1 MQLIAIF
8 IHNQFPAIMPGLLP
22 FLADLFTK
30 PMARSGIMLLV
41 LLNNFLVASSQEFI
55 PNYDESKVAPYT
67 LPDPLSFISAKSV
80 TSTGEWTKRRA
91 PEILKLFSE
100 NVYGS
105 LPRGPKS
112 TRFEVVSKK
121 NDAVNGKAI
130 AKQVR
135 IYFGNSSEYMDM
147 LLYTP
152 VRTSRP
158 VPVFIGLNFMGN
170 QTVLDDPWIPLTTRW
185 VGNNTSYGISDNKTN
200 ERTRGAQSTRW
211 CVEML
216 MDAGFGL
223 ATAYYGDLEPDYPEG
238 WKTGIRTTLQSST
251 GLQPEQWGAIGA
263 WGWGLSRMMDY
274 LETDKMIDAKKVV
287 ITGHSRLG
295 KAALWAAANDRRFAL
310 VVSNESGEGGAAL
323 ARRNYG
329 ETVQRITTVFP
340 HWFVAKY
347 STYGQDPSKLPVDQ
361 HMLLS
366 LLAPRPLY
374 VASAQ
379 DDQWADPYGEFLSAY
394 HAGPVYDLFGKKGL
408 GTERMPAP
416 EEPVGDVIRYHM
428 RKGEHDI
435 KPYDWQQFITFA
447 KQHLLK

>member
-1 MQLIAIF
+1 
-8 IHNQFPAIMPGLLP
+8 
-22 FLADLFTK
+22 
-30 PMARSGIMLLV
+30 
-41 LLNNFLVASSQEFI
+41 
-55 PNYDESKVAPYT
+55 
-67 LPDPLSFISAKSV
+67 
-80 TSTGEWTKRRA
+80 
-91 PEILKLFSE
+91 
-100 NVYGS
+100 VYGS
-105 LPRGPKS
+105 FPHGPKS
-112 TRFEVVSKK
+112 TRFEVIAEK

-147 LLYTP
+147 LLYLP
-152 VRTSRP
+152 VKASRP

-170 QTVLDDPWIPLTTRW
+170 HTVLDDPWIPLTPRW
-185 VGNNTSYGISDNKTN
+185 VSNRSDFGITDNKTN

-211 CVEML
+211 CAEML
-216 MDAGFGL
+216 IDAGFGM
-223 ATAYYGDLEPDYPEG
+223 ATAYYGDLEPDHPEG
-238 WKTGIRTTLQSST
+238 WKTGIRTTLQSAT

-295 KAALWAAANDRRFAL
+295 KAALWSAANDKRFAM

-347 STYGQDPSKLPVDQ
+347 STYSQDPSKLPVDQ
-361 HMLLS
+361 HMLLAVM
-366 LLAPRPLY
+366 APRPLY

-408 GTERMPAP
+408 GIEQMPAP
-416 EEPVGDVIRYHM
+416 EAPVGDVIRYHM
-428 RKGEHDI
+428 RQGEHDI
-435 KPYDWQQFITFA
+435 KPYDWEQFIAFA
-447 KQHLLK
+447 KRHLLK